1 MFHPCVANRYEPCRV
16 YTPQLGMPLSARV
29 VLDVITTATKLTN
42 AHAKSEEAIVVLINL
57 VFIS

>member
-1 MFHPCVANRYEPCRV
+1 V